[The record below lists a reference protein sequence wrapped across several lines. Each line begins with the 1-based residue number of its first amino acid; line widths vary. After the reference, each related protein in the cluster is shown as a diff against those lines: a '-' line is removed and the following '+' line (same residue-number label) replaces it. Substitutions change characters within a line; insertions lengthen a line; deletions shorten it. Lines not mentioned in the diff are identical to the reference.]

1 MQATPQQRM
10 KIGVIL
16 DISEDSLDGRTPT
29 FRDLREMAL
38 LAEQLGFDSLW
49 LADHLIYRFPN
60 QPERA
65 PWEALTMLSALAAVT
80 TRIALGTLVLSTSFR
95 PPAMLAKM
103 TDAIDEISEG
113 RFILGVGAGWHQPEY
128 EAFGYPFDHL
138 ASRFDEAM
146 QIIVPLLRE
155 GHVDFHGQY
164 YEVHNCVLR
173 PRGPSPAGPRI
184 LVAGR
189 RPRMLEL
196 TARYAD
202 AWNTAW
208 HSDAVAIKERI
219 DEFAQVCATVGRDP
233 ASVEMTVGTDVRL
246 QPRKED
252 GSPDR
257 AISGTPEEIAERLR
271 TFAGVGTQHLFIA
284 LDVVTPRSIEQ
295 LGSVVE
301 MVRQYPSF

>member
-1 MQATPQQRM
+1 MQTTPQQRM
-10 KIGVIL
+10 KIGIIL

-29 FRDLREMAL
+29 FRDLREMAQIS
-38 LAEQLGFDSLW
+38 ERVGFDSLW

-60 QPERA
+60 QPESA
-65 PWEALTMLSALAAVT
+65 PWETLTMLSALAAVT
-80 TRIALGTLVLSTSFR
+80 TRITLGTLVLSTSFR

-103 TDAIDEISEG
+103 ADALDEISEG

-138 ASRFDEAM
+138 AGRFDEAM

-155 GHVDFHGQY
+155 GHVDFQGQY
-164 YEVHNCVLR
+164 YQVNNCVLR

-189 RPRMLEL
+189 RPRMLQL
-196 TARYAD
+196 TARDAD

-208 HSDAVAIKERI
+208 HTDAAVVKERF
-219 DEFAQVCATVGRDP
+219 DELAQVCATIGRDP
-233 ASVEMTVGTDVRL
+233 ASIEMTVGTEVRL

-252 GSPDR
+252 GSTDR
-257 AISGTPEEIAERLR
+257 AISGTSEEIASRLQA
-271 TFAGVGTQHLFIA
+271 FADVGTSHLIVA
-284 LDVVTPRSIEQ
+284 LDVVTPSSIEQ
-295 LGSVVE
+295 LGHIAE
-301 MVRQYPSF
+301 LARKL

>member
-1 MQATPQQRM
+1 MQTSPQQRM
-10 KIGVIL
+10 KIGIIL
-16 DISEDSLDGRTPT
+16 DISEGSLDGRTPT

-38 LAEQLGFDSLW
+38 ISEQVGFDSLW

-60 QPERA
+60 EAESA
-65 PWEALTMLSALAAVT
+65 PWESLTMLSALAVVT
-80 TRIALGTLVLSTSFR
+80 TRITLGTLVVCTSFR

-103 TDAIDEISEG
+103 ADALDEISEG

-164 YEVHNCVLR
+164 YQVNNCVLR
-173 PRGPSPAGPRI
+173 PRGPSSAGPRI

-189 RPRMLEL
+189 RPRMLQL
-196 TARYAD
+196 TARDAD

-208 HSDAVAIKERI
+208 HTDAAIVKERF
-219 DEFAQVCATVGRDP
+219 DELTQVCATIGRDP
-233 ASVEMTVGTDVRL
+233 ASIEMTVGTDVRL
-246 QPRKED
+246 QPRQED

-257 AISGTPEEIAERLR
+257 AISGTPEEIASSLR
-271 TFAGVGTQHLFIA
+271 AFADVGTSHLFVA
-284 LDVVTPRSIEQ
+284 LDAVTPASIEQ
-295 LGSVVE
+295 LGRIVE
-301 MVRQYPSF
+301 LARQL

>member
-1 MQATPQQRM
+1 MQTTPQQRM
-10 KIGVIL
+10 KIGIIL
-16 DISEDSLDGRTPT
+16 DISEDSLDGRTPN
-29 FRDLREMAL
+29 FSDLREMAL
-38 LAEQLGFDSLW
+38 ISEQVGFDSLW

-60 QPERA
+60 QAESA

-80 TRIALGTLVLSTSFR
+80 THITLGTLVLCTSFR

-103 TDAIDEISEG
+103 ADALDEISEG
-113 RFILGVGAGWHQPEY
+113 RFILGLGAGWHQPEY

-155 GHVDFHGQY
+155 GHVDFQGQY
-164 YEVHNCVLR
+164 YQVRNCVLR

-189 RPRMLEL
+189 RPRMLQL
-196 TARYAD
+196 TARDAD

-208 HSDAVAIKERI
+208 HTDAAIVKERF
-219 DEFAQVCATVGRDP
+219 DELAQVCTTIRRDP
-233 ASVEMTVGTDVRL
+233 ASIEMTVGTEVRL

-257 AISGTPEEIAERLR
+257 AISGTSEEIADRLQD
-271 TFAGVGTQHLFIA
+271 FASVGTSHLIVS
-284 LDVVTPRSIEQ
+284 LDAVTPASIEQ
-295 LGSVVE
+295 LGHIVE
-301 MVRQYPSF
+301 LARQL

>member
-1 MQATPQQRM
+1 MQTTPQRM

-16 DISEDSLDGRTPT
+16 DLSEDSLDGRTPT

-38 LAEQLGFDSLW
+38 LAEQVGFDSLW
-49 LADHLIYRFPN
+49 LADHLIYRFPD
-60 QPERA
+60 QPESA
-65 PWEALTMLSALAAVT
+65 PWETLTMLSALAAVT
-80 TRIALGTLVLSTSFR
+80 TRISLGTLVLSTSFR

-103 TDAIDEISEG
+103 ADAIDEISEG

-128 EAFGYPFDHL
+128 DAFGYPFDHL

-155 GHVDFHGQY
+155 GYVDFHGQY
-164 YEVHNCVLR
+164 YEVRNCVLR

-189 RPRMLEL
+189 RPRMLQL

-208 HSDAVAIKERI
+208 HTDAAVVKERF
-219 DEFAQVCATVGRDP
+219 DEFAQVCAIVGRDP
-233 ASVEMTVGTDVRL
+233 VSVEMTVGTEVRL
-246 QPRKED
+246 RPRKE
-252 GSPDR
+252 GGAADR
-257 AISGTPEEIAERLR
+257 AISGTPEEIAECLR
-271 TFAGVGTQHLFIA
+271 GFSEVGTQHLFVG
-284 LDVVTPRSIEQ
+284 LDVVTPKSIEQ
-295 LGSVVE
+295 LGCIME
-301 MVRQYPSF
+301 LTRQ

>member
-1 MQATPQQRM
+1 MHTTPLQRM
-10 KIGVIL
+10 KIGIIL
-16 DISEDSLDGRTPT
+16 DISEGSLDGRTPT

-38 LAEQLGFDSLW
+38 ISEQVGFDSLW

-60 QPERA
+60 QAESA

-80 TRIALGTLVLSTSFR
+80 TRITLGTLVLSTSFR

-103 TDAIDEISEG
+103 ADALDEISEG
-113 RFILGVGAGWHQPEY
+113 RLILGLGAGWHQPEY

-155 GHVDFHGQY
+155 GHVDFQGQY
-164 YEVHNCVLR
+164 YRVRNCVLR

-189 RPRMLEL
+189 RPRMLQL
-196 TARYAD
+196 TARDAD

-208 HSDAVAIKERI
+208 HTDAAIVKERF
-219 DEFAQVCATVGRDP
+219 DELAQVCSTIGRDP
-233 ASVEMTVGTDVRL
+233 ASIEMTVGTEVRL

-252 GSPDR
+252 GSTDR
-257 AISGTPEEIAERLR
+257 AISGTPEEIANRLQA
-271 TFAGVGTQHLFIA
+271 FADVGTSHLIVA
-284 LDVVTPRSIEQ
+284 LDVVTPSIIEQ
-295 LGSVVE
+295 LGHIAE
-301 MVRQYPSF
+301 LAR

>member
-1 MQATPQQRM
+1 MQTTPQQRM
-10 KIGVIL
+10 QIGVIL

-29 FRDLREMAL
+29 FHELREMAQV
-38 LAEQLGFDSLW
+38 AEQAGFDSLW
-49 LADHLIYRFPN
+49 LADHLIYRFPD
-60 QPERA
+60 QPESA
-65 PWEALTMLSALAAVT
+65 PWETLTMLSALAAVT
-80 TRIALGTLVLSTSFR
+80 TRISLGTIVLSTSFR

-103 TDAIDEISEG
+103 ADAIDEISGG
-113 RFILGVGAGWHQPEY
+113 RFILGVGAGWHKPEY
-128 EAFGYPFDHL
+128 DAFGYPFDHL

-173 PRGPSPAGPRI
+173 PRGPSPTGPRI

-189 RPRMLEL
+189 RPRMLQL

-208 HSDAVAIKERI
+208 HSDAAVAKERF
-219 DEFAQVCATVGRDP
+219 DEFARVCDSVGRDV
-233 ASVEMTVGTDVRL
+233 ASVELTVGTDVRL

-271 TFAGVGTQHLFIA
+271 AFADVGTQHLIVA
-284 LDVVTPRSIEQ
+284 LDVVTPASIEQ
-295 LGSVVE
+295 LGQIAE
-301 MVRQYPSF
+301 MVQH

>member
-1 MQATPQQRM
+1 MQTSPQQRM
-10 KIGVIL
+10 KIGIIL
-16 DISEDSLDGRTPT
+16 DISEGSLDGRTPT

-38 LAEQLGFDSLW
+38 ISEQVGFDSLW

-60 QPERA
+60 EAESA
-65 PWEALTMLSALAAVT
+65 PWESLTMLSALAVVT
-80 TRIALGTLVLSTSFR
+80 TRITLGTLVVCTSFR

-103 TDAIDEISEG
+103 ADALDEISEG

-155 GHVDFHGQY
+155 GHVDFQGQY
-164 YEVHNCVLR
+164 YQVRNCVLR

-189 RPRMLEL
+189 RPRMLQL
-196 TARYAD
+196 IARDAD

-208 HSDAVAIKERI
+208 HTDAAIVKERF
-219 DEFAQVCATVGRDP
+219 DELAQVCSTIGRDS
-233 ASVEMTVGTDVRL
+233 ASIEMTVGTDVRL

-252 GSPDR
+252 GSPDN
-257 AISGTPEEIAERLR
+257 AISGTSEEIASRLQA
-271 TFAGVGTQHLFIA
+271 FADVGASHLIIG
-284 LDVVTPRSIEQ
+284 LDAVTPASIEQ
-295 LGSVVE
+295 LGHIAE
-301 MVRQYPSF
+301 LARQL

>member
-1 MQATPQQRM
+1 M
-10 KIGVIL
+10 KIGITL
-16 DISEDSLDGRTPT
+16 DISEDSFDGRTPN

-38 LAEQLGFDSLW
+38 ISELVGFDSLW

-60 QPERA
+60 QAESA

-80 TRIALGTLVLSTSFR
+80 TRITLGTLVLCTSFR

-103 TDAIDEISEG
+103 ADALDEVSGG
-113 RFILGVGAGWHQPEY
+113 RFILGLGAGWHQPEY

-155 GHVDFHGQY
+155 GHVDFQGQY
-164 YEVHNCVLR
+164 YQVRNCVLR

-189 RPRMLEL
+189 RPRMLQL
-196 TARYAD
+196 TARDAD

-208 HSDAVAIKERI
+208 HTDAAIVKERF
-219 DEFAQVCATVGRDP
+219 DELAQVCATIGRDP
-233 ASVEMTVGTDVRL
+233 ASIEMTVGTEVRL

-257 AISGTPEEIAERLR
+257 AISGTPEEIASRLQA
-271 TFAGVGTQHLFIA
+271 FADVGTSHLIVE
-284 LDVVTPRSIEQ
+284 LDAVTPDSIRQ
-295 LGSVVE
+295 LGHIVE
-301 MVRQYPSF
+301 LARQL

>member
-1 MQATPQQRM
+1 MQSTPQQRM
-10 KIGVIL
+10 KIGIIL

-29 FRDLREMAL
+29 FRDLREMAQIS
-38 LAEQLGFDSLW
+38 EQVGFDSLW

-60 QPERA
+60 QPESA
-65 PWEALTMLSALAAVT
+65 PWETLTMLSALAAVT
-80 TRIALGTLVLSTSFR
+80 SRITLGTLVLSTSFR

-103 TDAIDEISEG
+103 ADALDEISEG

-146 QIIVPLLRE
+146 QIIAPLLRE
-155 GHVDFHGQY
+155 GHVDFQGQY
-164 YEVHNCVLR
+164 YQVNNCVLR

-189 RPRMLEL
+189 RPRMMQL
-196 TARYAD
+196 TARDAD

-208 HSDAVAIKERI
+208 HTDAAVVKERF
-219 DEFAQVCATVGRDP
+219 DELAQVCATVGRDP
-233 ASVEMTVGTDVRL
+233 ASVEMTVGTEVRL

-252 GSPDR
+252 GSTDR
-257 AISGTPEEIAERLR
+257 AISGTPEEIASRLQV
-271 TFAGVGTQHLFIA
+271 FADVGTTHLFVA
-284 LDVVTPRSIEQ
+284 LDAVTPSSIEQ
-295 LGSVVE
+295 LGHIVE
-301 MVRQYPSF
+301 LTRKR